1 VQIRSRLTFQFTV
14 LVTAIV
20 LLSFFFVYFFF
31 SQLIERD
38 FDKRLREKG
47 ITTAVLLIKVA
58 QVDSAFIRIL
68 DRAKADILFKEN
80 IVVLDTAD
88 RMIYVNT
95 ENFELHIDT
104 LLFSQIRRN
113 QEVRFHQD
121 EFNVVG
127 FMFRDKGEYVVIAG
141 AINREGKQRL
151 NDLRTLL
158 ITLFVVMVVFVALA
172 GYVYSG
178 RALRPIQK
186 VMTEVEQISP
196 LDLSKRMQERSQP
209 DEIGKLITIFNRMLG
224 RVEDAFSVQKTF
236 VANVSHELKNP
247 LTKITSQLEVTLLN
261 ERDNQEY
268 RETIG
273 SVLED
278 IKEINQLSNS
288 LLELAQL
295 SRTDSSF
302 SMDRV
307 RLDEILWELRESV
320 EALDPAYEVK
330 FEIRD
335 LPEDESRLYIE
346 GNPHLIKT
354 ALRNVIENACKFSSE
369 RTAYLLLTCEPRGLV
384 VTVRDKGPG
393 IEEKDLGQVFEPFY
407 RAQTTSKTKGYG
419 IGLSLSQRIIALHKG
434 QIAIESVPGEG
445 TIVRAVF
452 PYAGEF

>member
-1 VQIRSRLTFQFTV
+1 VQIRSRLTFQFTI

-47 ITTAVLLIKVA
+47 ITTAVLLVKVA
-58 QVDSAFIRIL
+58 QVDSALIRIL

-95 ENFELHIDT
+95 ENFELRIDT
-104 LLFSQIRRN
+104 LLFAQIRSN
-113 QEVRFHQD
+113 QEVRYHQD
-121 EFNVVG
+121 DFNVVG
-127 FMFRDKGEYVVIAG
+127 FMFRDKSEYVVIAG
-141 AINREGKQRL
+141 AVNREGKQRL
-151 NDLRTLL
+151 NDLSTLL

-186 VMTEVEQISP
+186 VMTEVEHISP
-196 LDLSKRMQERSQP
+196 LDLSKRMQERQQP
-209 DEIGKLITIFNRMLG
+209 DEIGKLITIFNKMLA

-261 ERDNQEY
+261 ERTNEEY

-302 SMDRV
+302 SLDRV

-320 EALDPAYEVK
+320 EALDPLYQVK
-330 FEIRD
+330 IDIRD

-369 RTAYLLLTCEPRGLV
+369 RTAYLVLSCEKQGLV

-393 IEEKDLGQVFEPFY
+393 IDEKDLSQVFAPFF
-407 RAQTTSKTKGYG
+407 RAQATAKTKGYG

-434 QIAIESVPGEG
+434 QIEISSVPGEG

>member
-1 VQIRSRLTFQFTV
+1 VQIRSRLTFQFTI

-47 ITTAVLLIKVA
+47 ITTAVLLFKVA
-58 QVDSAFIRIL
+58 QVDSALIRTL

-88 RMIYVNT
+88 RMVYVNT
-95 ENFELHIDT
+95 ENFELLIDT
-104 LLFSQIRRN
+104 LLFSQIRAN
-113 QEVRFHQD
+113 QEVRFHQG

-127 FMFRDKGEYVVIAG
+127 FMYRDKSEYVVIAG
-141 AINREGKQRL
+141 AVNREGKQRL
-151 NDLRTLL
+151 IDLRTLL

-196 LDLSKRMQERSQP
+196 IDLSKRMQERSQP
-209 DEIGKLITIFNRMLG
+209 DEIGKLITIFNKMLA

-261 ERDNQEY
+261 ERENHEY

-320 EALDPAYEVK
+320 EPLDPAYQVK
-330 FEIRD
+330 IDIRD
-335 LPEDESRLYIE
+335 
-346 GNPHLIKT
+346 
-354 ALRNVIENACKFSSE
+354 
-369 RTAYLLLTCEPRGLV
+369 
-384 VTVRDKGPG
+384 
-393 IEEKDLGQVFEPFY
+393 
-407 RAQTTSKTKGYG
+407 
-419 IGLSLSQRIIALHKG
+419 
-434 QIAIESVPGEG
+434 
-445 TIVRAVF
+445 
-452 PYAGEF
+452 

>member
-1 VQIRSRLTFQFTV
+1 MQIRSRLTFQFTI

-47 ITTAVLLIKVA
+47 ITTAVLLTKVT
-58 QVDSAFIRIL
+58 QVDSALIRII

-95 ENFELHIDT
+95 ENFELRIDT

-113 QEVRFHQD
+113 QEVRYHQD
-121 EFNVVG
+121 EFNVMG
-127 FMFRDKGEYVVIAG
+127 FMYRDRSEYVVIAG
-141 AINREGKQRL
+141 AVNREGKQRL

-209 DEIGKLITIFNRMLG
+209 DEIGKLITIFNKMLA

-261 ERDNQEY
+261 ERDNAEY
-268 RETIG
+268 RETIA

-307 RLDEILWELRESV
+307 RLDEILWELRDSV
-320 EALDPAYEVK
+320 EALDPAYQVK
-330 FEIRD
+330 IDIRD

-354 ALRNVIENACKFSSE
+354 ALRNVIENACKFSGE
-369 RTAYLLLTCEPRGLV
+369 KTAYLVLTCERQGLV
-384 VTVRDKGPG
+384 VTVCDKGPG
-393 IEEKDLGQVFEPFY
+393 IDEKDLAQVFAPFF
-407 RAQTTSKTKGYG
+407 RAQATAKTKGYG
-419 IGLSLSQRIIALHKG
+419 IGLSLSQRIVALHKG
-434 QIAIESVPGEG
+434 QIEITSVPGEG

>member
-58 QVDSAFIRIL
+58 QVDSALIRIL
-68 DRAKADILFKEN
+68 DRAKADILYKEN

-95 ENFELHIDT
+95 ENFELRIDT
-104 LLFSQIRRN
+104 LLFSQVRSN
-113 QEVRFHQD
+113 QEVRYHQD

-127 FMFRDKGEYVVIAG
+127 FIYRDKSEYVVIAG

-158 ITLFVVMVVFVALA
+158 VTLFVVMVVFVALA

-196 LDLSKRMQERSQP
+196 LDLSKRMQERSQS
-209 DEIGKLITIFNRMLG
+209 DEIGKLITIFNKMLA

-261 ERDNQEY
+261 ERNNDEY

-320 EALDPAYEVK
+320 EALDPAYQVK
-330 FEIRD
+330 LEIRD

-354 ALRNVIENACKFSSE
+354 ALRNVIENACKFSVE
-369 RTAYLLLTCEPRGLV
+369 KTAYLLLSCEPRGLV
-384 VTVRDKGPG
+384 VTVQDKGPG
-393 IEEKDLGQVFEPFY
+393 IEEKDLGQVFEPFF
-407 RAQTTSKTKGYG
+407 RAQATAKTKGYG

-434 QIAIESVPGEG
+434 QIQIDSVPGQG